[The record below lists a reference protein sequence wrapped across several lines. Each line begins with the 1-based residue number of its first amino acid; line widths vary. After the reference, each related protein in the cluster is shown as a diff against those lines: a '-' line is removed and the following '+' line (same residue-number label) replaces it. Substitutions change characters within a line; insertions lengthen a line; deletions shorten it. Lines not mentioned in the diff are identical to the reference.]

1 MHKSKSRY
9 CYHIC
14 VSPGDA
20 PGTITLN
27 VVWMEREFDA
37 YKLLRCMC
45 PSNYYR
51 FWDTAIYLWKKS
63 SFYHTSLAFDAPI
76 RGFPSEYRH
85 PVWHGK
91 TRMAWLPDGEKIL
104 KLCLFVL
111 TQLMNVTDTRTHTAW
126 QHMPRLC
133 IASRGKKRN
142 EQISMQTGTIGK
154 REKGMKRSS
163 SVSKGQRLWSQE
175 TGVRISSSGKG
186 IIPDV
191 LGSVVSVVD

>member
-1 MHKSKSRY
+1 MLVCDGQQHGRMHRREQNRNLIVRSGIFEAETTNNKRLRSTFYIEAIQTRSIARPLCDSRA
-9 CYHIC
+9 
-14 VSPGDA
+14 SWLP
-20 PGTITLN
+20 TL
-27 VVWMEREFDA
+27 
-37 YKLLRCMC
+37 
-45 PSNYYR
+45 P
-51 FWDTAIYLWKKS
+51 
-63 SFYHTSLAFDAPI
+63 AFDAPI